1 MKMRPFAYY
10 RDTSVYWM
18 AGLSPHADRFFK
30 YLFILV
36 LYSLAMVQFVR
47 VSTRNNPILELTM
60 QFLTEFCSRGTLPE
74 WWHRHSTLIPL
85 ELVYDDLCGLL

>member
-1 MKMRPFAYY
+1 MRLTPFAY
-10 RDTSVYWM
+10 DQDASVYWM

-47 VSTRNNPILELTM
+47 V
-60 QFLTEFCSRGTLPE
+60 FA
-74 WWHRHSTLIPL
+74 
-85 ELVYDDLCGLL
+85 